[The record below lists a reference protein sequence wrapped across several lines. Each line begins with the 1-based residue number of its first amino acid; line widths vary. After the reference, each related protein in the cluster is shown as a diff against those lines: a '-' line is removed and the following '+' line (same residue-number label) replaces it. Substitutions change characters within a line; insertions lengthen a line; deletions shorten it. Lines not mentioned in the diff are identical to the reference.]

1 MNGKTTNNKPSK
13 SRIIFL
19 LRYLFENTDDNHAV
33 STSEL
38 IKILEEN
45 GFSANRKTVRDD
57 VEMLCDAGYEIIVD
71 KDGKSNSFHFGS
83 RTFELPE
90 LKMLV
95 DGGSTLKRL
104 DYDSEAKRYILQ
116 PENRERD
123 YPPIVG
129 SDISVQG
136 VAIQIIKSI

>member
-19 LRYLFENTDDNHAV
+19 LRYLFENPDDNHAV

-38 IKILEEN
+38 IKILAEN

-104 DYDSEAKRYILQ
+104 DYDSEAERYILL
-116 PENRERD
+116 PENRERN